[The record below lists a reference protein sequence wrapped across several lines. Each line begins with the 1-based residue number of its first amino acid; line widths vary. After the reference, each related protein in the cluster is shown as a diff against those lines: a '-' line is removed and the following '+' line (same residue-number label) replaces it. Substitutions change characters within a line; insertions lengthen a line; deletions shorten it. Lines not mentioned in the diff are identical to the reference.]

1 MWLIPDVKVIEK
13 ELNNLYNEM
22 DSFLENKIREYSI
35 SLLPVN
41 VYEDDN
47 NDVKVVVP
55 ISGVDKNKINVEY
68 KNNSLYIGVEK
79 TKDVKDCKLLREER
93 FEGKLER
100 IIELKDIDPDTIK
113 ANYEKGVLT
122 ITMKKKEGLV
132 KKIAIE

>member
-79 TKDVKDCKLLREER
+79 IKDVKDCKLLREER

-113 ANYEKGVLT
+113 ANYENGVLT